1 MIAKAYIDNR
11 FIGLMDNIESSNSD
25 DIIMF
30 IWDNIQKGYYCTLQY
45 IENGLTRYFSPMFFD
60 ENTIDISECEIECY

>member
-1 MIAKAYIDNR
+1 MIAKAYIDSR
-11 FIGLMDNIESSNSD
+11 FIGLMDNIKSSNSD

-30 IWDNIQKGYYCTLQY
+30 IWDNIQQGHYCTLQY